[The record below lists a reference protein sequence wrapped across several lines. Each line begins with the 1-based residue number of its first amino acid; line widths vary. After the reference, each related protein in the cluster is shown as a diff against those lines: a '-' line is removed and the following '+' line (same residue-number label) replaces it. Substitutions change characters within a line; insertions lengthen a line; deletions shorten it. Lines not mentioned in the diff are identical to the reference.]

1 LVYLPPKTTA
11 LPTIRRDN
19 LSHDYIRPDSLK

>member
-1 LVYLPPKTTA
+1 LVCLPPKTTA
-11 LPTIRRDN
+11 LPTIKPDT